1 MYRASGSPP
10 LHPEADMLELLTY
23 AVPILLLAAIVL
35 LVLILLR
42 GGRGSDLR
50 RLEQS
55 LAAAAAAQERLE
67 RVVREEIV
75 RNRQESA
82 GMARETRLELTASV
96 SSLGE
101 GLSGRVREIS
111 SLQQEQLESFAGRLV
126 TLTGTLENRLD
137 TVRETIEGRLR
148 FLQQENSDKL
158 EQMRATVDER
168 LHSTLERRLGESF
181 RLVSERLEEVQRG
194 LGEMKDLAVG
204 VGDLKKVLTNVK
216 SRGTWGEFQ
225 LGSLLEQILTA
236 EQYGKN
242 VATRPG
248 SAERVEYA
256 IRLPGRETEGRANVW
271 LPVDAKFPQED
282 YQRLVQA
289 QDQANPVLVEEAA
302 RALEARVKTEARS
315 IRDKYVEP
323 PHTTDFA
330 ILFLPV
336 EGLYAE
342 VLRRPGLAEL
352 LQREFRVT
360 VAGPTTLAA
369 LLNSLQMGFR
379 TLAIEKRS
387 SEVWNLLA
395 TVKNEFGKFGDLL
408 DKTQKK
414 LQEASSSIETAARSS
429 RAIEKK
435 LKDVQQLPAPGSSAL
450 LEDSGD
456 GERAD

>member
-1 MYRASGSPP
+1 
-10 LHPEADMLELLTY
+10 MLELLTY

>member
-1 MYRASGSPP
+1 
-10 LHPEADMLELLTY
+10 MLELLTY
-23 AVPILLLAAIVL
+23 AVPILLLTAVVL

-42 GGRGSDLR
+42 VGRGGDLR

-67 RVVREEIV
+67 RAVREEIV

-111 SLQQEQLESFAGRLV
+111 SLQQEQLESFAGRLT

-256 IRLPGRETEGRANVW
+256 IRLPGRESEGRAHVW

-289 QDQANPVLVEEAA
+289 QDQANPVLMEEAA

-435 LKDVQQLPAPGSSAL
+435 LKDVQQLPAPGNSPL
-450 LEDSGD
+450 LADAGEGD
-456 GERAD
+456 RAD